1 MVRTSFLRLYAYV
14 ASGVY
19 GCLRGESEFVKGS
32 DPDLPIS
39 RSRLLRGLTPISIAA
54 LAVGRT
60 PWSKADAPVAPTG
73 NRDGLTPLLAG
84 FQPSPLAP
92 NSHSIRGIGDNSPLV
107 YEVKL
112 TPFSSHVLLVAS
124 LPAEGSGKR
133 VLDVGC
139 GNGYL
144 GKILADRG
152 YEVTGIEQPGGTN
165 QRFPPEVRL
174 VEADLENGLP
184 ELDGKFDYILCA
196 DVLEHLRDPLRL
208 LKEIRGKFTPGGVL
222 IASLPNS
229 GNLYFRLVI
238 LSGRFPQDNK
248 GLFDRTHMRF
258 FTWDGWRELLDNGGF
273 VIDRTVSSCIPIG
286 LAAPAWRESLPIR
299 LSERISYE
307 MAKVWKRMFAY
318 QFIVTARVR

>member
-1 MVRTSFLRLYAYV
+1 M
-14 ASGVY
+14 
-19 GCLRGESEFVKGS
+19 
-32 DPDLPIS
+32 P
-39 RSRLLRGLTPISIAA
+39 
-54 LAVGRT
+54 
-60 PWSKADAPVAPTG
+60 
-73 NRDGLTPLLAG
+73 
-84 FQPSPLAP
+84 
-92 NSHSIRGIGDNSPLV
+92 GIGDNSPLV

-112 TPFSSHVLLVAS
+112 TPFSSHVLLVAC
-124 LPAEGSGKR
+124 LPADGSGKR

-152 YEVTGIEQPGGTN
+152 FEVTGIEQPGGTN

-258 FTWDGWRELLDNGGF
+258 FTWDGWRELFDNGGF
-273 VIDRTVSSCIPIG
+273 VIENTVSSCIPIG
-286 LAAPAWRESLPIR
+286 LAAPAWRESFPIR

-318 QFIVTARVR
+318 QFIVTARVK